1 MSEDRKVC
9 VEAQLMVP
17 SCLGRCGFFSS
28 HDFPPG
34 LPASVAPPARLPNL
48 PVQLP
53 CWSIHL
59 SLSVSSSNLQACIK
73 TTWLQQFTIRS
84 ASLWR
89 QAAESPEILSMNSRH
104 LPHSYCAPG
113 CALGTNRVCASY
125 MYLSKI
131 IKIISEYLGEFVQQ
145 LHLPICIATR
155 EAIESAM
162 LKASRQDVSELPT
175 FLRERVFWVLT
186 CSPADFCF
194 ALC

>member
-1 MSEDRKVC
+1 
-9 VEAQLMVP
+9 MVP

-73 TTWLQQFTIRS
+73 MTWLQQFTIRS

-89 QAAESPEILSMNSRH
+89 QAAESPEILSMNSH
-104 LPHSYCAPG
+104 HSPHSYCAPG

-131 IKIISEYLGEFVQQ
+131 IKIISILGNLYNNCTYQYVLQPGR
-145 LHLPICIATR
+145 L
-155 EAIESAM
+155 IESAM